1 MLLCVLGC
9 VEGSAPPPPALLQV
23 SPSSTL
29 DSEPTEL
36 TIEGD
41 RFLRR
46 GVLGLTTGAHVEGG
60 FALWLGAVPLEPVH
74 WRDPQHLEAL
84 LPAGSPVGTW
94 PLRLVDPW
102 GREVVLDDAVTV
114 RRLGGAQLTA
124 TGAAPRSVQ
133 QGNTALLV
141 LTVTNEGDTAAE
153 AVAVTASS
161 TTGPGG
167 ASLLQLPLAAPLEP
181 GARHVFTLPF
191 RTTAP
196 GEVFFSTTLEGLDAR
211 FRVPRSTGPV
221 LVGPVTVFSPPVLN
235 VTATAQ
241 PVVLAVGEVLEVAA
255 VVSNTGATAVRQF
268 QPAAV
273 LVGDAGFSGLDVP
286 VAQELLPGSTRTF
299 PAHFAATRA
308 GEASF
313 VVEGEG
319 RAADT
324 DLPVFS
330 SPVATMNVR
339 VLRPPSLVASVSVT
353 PAQPTLGDVLQVEVE
368 LSNTGEEDATAVGV
382 TAVATGSGD
391 ATALSSAARQDVAAG
406 GSARFP
412 LTFLATRIGGLRF
425 QVSAAGTS
433 ARGGQAALAPD
444 VLSLEVL
451 INLPSSADAGDC
463 DAGSPDAGA
472 ADDGP
477 FDAGPFDAGPLDA
490 GPADA
495 GVEIC
500 SNRVDDNGDGLVD
513 CADPR
518 CGAGVACDDGD
529 GCTAGDVCA
538 NQACTGPLNA
548 CTAQLPAC
556 VHPVGCDA
564 GVCLTAPA
572 PMNAPCDGG
581 RCNGAGTC
589 SAFCDPTRSGLRAC
603 YRFEGGLLD
612 ESAFG
617 NHATSVAP
625 RFDAGV
631 AGRAWL
637 VGDAGADSRDD
648 VSLDCTTALTMESW
662 VYPEA
667 FPTASGRTGV
677 LDNDGQYGP
686 FIGAGGELRCA
697 VGLGLNVPGALTL
710 QTWQH
715 VACIKSGSS
724 LKAYVNG
731 LQVGSTSSPGALS
744 QGTTAGLRLGQN
756 SPSGDVFAGALDGLR
771 IWCEAIPV
779 AELCS
784 TPGGCG

>member
-1 MLLCVLGC
+1 MEFKVPHLRNAYQKVGMF
-9 VEGSAPPPPALLQV
+9 GMAP
-23 SPSSTL
+23 SP
-29 DSEPTEL
+29 
-36 TIEGD
+36 
-41 RFLRR
+41 FF
-46 GVLGLTTGAHVEGG
+46 TGAATSPTGDQVRGSG
-60 FALWLGAVPLEPVH
+60 FLHDGSVPTITDFLSANVFNDVSATD
-74 WRDPQHLEAL
+74 RDNLEAL
-84 LPAGSPVGTW
+84 IMAFDTNLAPIVGQQVTLSDASESDSRARAELLIARAGTPFVIPNEG
-94 PLRLVDPW
+94 
-102 GREVVLDDAVTV
+102 
-114 RRLGGAQLTA
+114 TA
-124 TGAAPRSVQ
+124 T
-133 QGNTALLV
+133 
-141 LTVTNEGDTAAE
+141 EC
-153 AVAVTASS
+153 
-161 TTGPGG
+161 
-167 ASLLQLPLAAPLEP
+167 
-181 GARHVFTLPF
+181 
-191 RTTAP
+191 
-196 GEVFFSTTLEGLDAR
+196 
-211 FRVPRSTGPV
+211 
-221 LVGPVTVFSPPVLN
+221 
-235 VTATAQ
+235 
-241 PVVLAVGEVLEVAA
+241 
-255 VVSNTGATAVRQF
+255 
-268 QPAAV
+268 
-273 LVGDAGFSGLDVP
+273 
-286 VAQELLPGSTRTF
+286 
-299 PAHFAATRA
+299 
-308 GEASF
+308 
-313 VVEGEG
+313 
-319 RAADT
+319 
-324 DLPVFS
+324 DLP
-330 SPVATMNVR
+330 R
-339 VLRPPSLVASVSVT
+339 
-353 PAQPTLGDVLQVEVE
+353 
-368 LSNTGEEDATAVGV
+368 
-382 TAVATGSGD
+382 
-391 ATALSSAARQDVAAG
+391 
-406 GSARFP
+406 
-412 LTFLATRIGGLRF
+412 
-425 QVSAAGTS
+425 
-433 ARGGQAALAPD
+433 
-444 VLSLEVL
+444 
-451 INLPSSADAGDC
+451 
-463 DAGSPDAGA
+463 
-472 ADDGP
+472 
-477 FDAGPFDAGPLDA
+477 
-490 GPADA
+490 
-495 GVEIC
+495 
-500 SNRVDDNGDGLVD
+500 
-513 CADPR
+513 
-518 CGAGVACDDGD
+518 
-529 GCTAGDVCA
+529 
-538 NQACTGPLNA
+538 ACTGPLNA

-677 LDNDGQYGP
+677 LDNDGQYGL